1 MEQQQLVDYLIEA
14 GVLRTPAI
22 IDAFRSI
29 DRKSFVEPTY
39 ELEAYDNIPL
49 PIGAGQ
55 TISQPY
61 TVAFMLE
68 LLQPQPGE
76 VVMDIGYGSGWQTCL
91 LAHIVGS
98 KGHVV
103 ALEIV
108 PALCEQGMANI
119 EQYDFV
125 STGVVETHCQ
135 NASPGFAARAP
146 YDKIIAAA
154 AGSYVPEAWQAQL
167 KVGGRIVTPIG
178 SSVMVLTK
186 VDKETWER
194 TDYPGFA
201 FVPFVGGTTE

>member
-14 GVLRTPAI
+14 GVLHTPSL
-22 IDAFRSI
+22 IDAFRAI
-29 DRKSFVEPTY
+29 DRRDFVDPTY
-39 ELEAYDNIPL
+39 EVEAYDNIPL

-68 LLQPQPGE
+68 LLQPQAGDT
-76 VVMDIGYGSGWQTCL
+76 VMDVGYGSGWQTCL
-91 LAHIVGS
+91 LAHVVGPQ
-98 KGHVV
+98 GHVV

-108 PALCEQGMANI
+108 PELCEQGAIHI
-119 EQYDFV
+119 EKYQFV
-125 STGVVETHCQ
+125 SEGIVETHCQ
-135 NASPGFAARAP
+135 NASEGFGARAP

-178 SSVMVLTK
+178 SSVMVLSK
-186 VDKETWER
+186 MSEDTWER

-201 FVPFVGGTTE
+201 FVPFVSESSE